1 MPVSRRRRSPQAK
14 KCQSMLQRKIAIN
27 MKEPQFVS
35 RAQAIAVAYAQV
47 KKFNPK
53 CAKYF
58 TKKSVKKGKKS
69 VRKSRKTAKKS
80 VRKSVRKSR
89 N

>member
-1 MPVSRRRRSPQAK
+1 MPTSRRRRSPQAK
-14 KCQSMLQRKIAIN
+14 KCQGMLQRKIAIN

-58 TKKSVKKGKKS
+58 TQKGKKSVKKS
-69 VRKSRKTAKKS
+69 ARKSRKTAKKS
-80 VRKSVRKSR
+80 VRKSRK
-89 N
+89 

>member
-1 MPVSRRRRSPQAK
+1 MPTSRRRRSPQAK
-14 KCQSMLQRKIAIN
+14 KCQGMLQRKIAIN

-58 TKKSVKKGKKS
+58 TQKGKKS
-69 VRKSRKTAKKS
+69 VRKSARKSRKTAKKS
-80 VRKSVRKSR
+80 LRKSR
-89 N
+89 K

>member
-1 MPVSRRRRSPQAK
+1 MPTSRRRRSPQAK
-14 KCQSMLQRKIAIN
+14 KCQGMLQRKIAIN

-58 TKKSVKKGKKS
+58 TQKGKKSVKKSVKKS
-69 VRKSRKTAKKS
+69 ARKSRKTAKKS
-80 VRKSVRKSR
+80 VRKSRK
-89 N
+89 